1 MVTVYS
7 KPNCPQCTD
16 TKSMLTRLEV
26 AYEEID
32 MTRDP
37 AAMKMV
43 MSLGHRSAPV
53 VMTED
58 GRSWA
63 GFKRDKIESLV
74 SVDDMD
80 SVFA

>member
-16 TKSMLTRLEV
+16 TKNMLDRLDV

-32 MTRDP
+32 ITRDA
-37 AAMKMV
+37 AAMKKV

-53 VMTED
+53 VETPD

-63 GFKRDKIESLV
+63 GFKRDKIESLAPAE
-74 SVDDMD
+74 DLD